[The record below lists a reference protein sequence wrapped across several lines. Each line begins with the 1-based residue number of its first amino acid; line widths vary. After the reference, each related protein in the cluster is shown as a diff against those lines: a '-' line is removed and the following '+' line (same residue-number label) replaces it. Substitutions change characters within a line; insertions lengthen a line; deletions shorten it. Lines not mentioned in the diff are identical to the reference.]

1 MVGEVLALASAVFWG
16 FSSALVKDVTPRIS
30 AVYLATLLLVIGAL
44 LTIVVASAAGKL
56 TLILQVPLKTLGIL
70 LGDGAVMMVGHVLFV
85 KAIDLDDV
93 SRVFPTTTEFY
104 ILSSVVISVLLAHE
118 RVSWQSALGGF
129 AVSR

>member
-1 MVGEVLALASAVFWG
+1 MVSPVLLSRTLPHASAPY
-16 FSSALVKDVTPRIS
+16 T
-30 AVYLATLLLVIGAL
+30 LATLLLVIGAL

-70 LGDGAVMMVGHVLFV
+70 LGDGAVMMVGHVLIV
-85 KAIDLDDV
+85 KAIVLDDV